1 VNRPSTDEDV
11 GLSQRQGQRLRKWR
25 DAIALRFF
33 DTRYGRDLLIKAIG
47 PRTRFMTVD
56 CGDHLLTFSPEDYL
70 GRSVFVKNHFDR
82 DHVGRLMGKLAELG
96 IDVKGTTLLE
106 IGANIGTHTVYFG
119 LTRTFGRILAIEPDP
134 RNFELL
140 DENVLQNGFG
150 DLVVRVPYAVSDQE
164 RTIEFFLHP
173 NNHGKSSP
181 NQRHVDDRKI
191 RVAALPIPEIL
202 ARAGVPQ
209 ADVGLVWMDIEGYEP
224 IAARSMQPLFERRI
238 PVHMEFTGDFYGREK
253 ATEFVAFLARFY
265 DNCMVFYND
274 DSEEQRK
281 VTDIPLDRE
290 QFDIL
295 LLP

>member
-1 VNRPSTDEDV
+1 L
-11 GLSQRQGQRLRKWR
+11 GLRLKLRKWR
-25 DAIALRFF
+25 DKLALRLF

-82 DHVGRLMGKLAELG
+82 DHVGRLMGKLIELG
-96 IDVKGTTLLE
+96 VDVRGKTLLE

-119 LTRTFGRILAIEPDP
+119 LTGAFGRIVAIEPDP

-140 DENVLQNGFG
+140 EENVTQNGFS
-150 DLVVRVPYAVSDQE
+150 DLVIRIPSAVSDRE
-164 RTIEFFLHP
+164 SEIEFFLHP

-181 NQRHVDDRKI
+181 NQRHADDRKI
-191 RVAALPIPEIL
+191 LVPALPAPRIIEQ
-202 ARAGVPQ
+202 AGV
-209 ADVGLVWMDIEGYEP
+209 ADADIGLVWMDIEGYEP
-224 IAARSMQPLFERRI
+224 IACRSMQSLFERRI
-238 PVHMEFTGDFYGREK
+238 PVHMEFTGEYYGPEK
-253 ATEFVAFLARFY
+253 AAEFVSFLARFY
-265 DNCMVFYND
+265 ESCLIFYND
-274 DSEEQRK
+274 DSEERRK
-281 VTDIPLDRE
+281 VADIPLHRE

>member
-1 VNRPSTDEDV
+1 MRHA
-11 GLSQRQGQRLRKWR
+11 LRQGLRKWR
-25 DAIALRFF
+25 DDLALRFF

-96 IDVKGTTLLE
+96 ISVAGRTLLE

-119 LTRTFGRILAIEPDP
+119 LTRAFGRIIAIEPDP

-140 DENVLQNGFG
+140 EENVLQNGFG
-150 DLVVRVPYAVSDQE
+150 DLVNRMACAASDRE
-164 RTIEFFLHP
+164 GTIEFFLHP

-181 NQRHVDDRKI
+181 NQRHADDRKI
-191 RVAALPIPEIL
+191 LVPALPVPKIL
-202 ARAGVPQ
+202 ENAGVPE
-209 ADVGLVWMDIEGYEP
+209 AEIGLVWMDIEGYEP
-224 IAARSMQPLFERRI
+224 IACRSMQSLFERRV
-238 PVHMEFTGDFYGREK
+238 PVHMEFTGEFYGHRK
-253 ATEFVAFLARFY
+253 AEEFVAFLARY
-265 DNCMVFYND
+265 YEHCLVFYND
-274 DSEEQRK
+274 DSEERRA
-281 VTDIPLDRE
+281 VADIPLDRE